1 MLSVSANATSKK
13 RPFGYSELWRSIVL
27 GKWHMHCI
35 SPFCD
40 VNKVVQSWLY
50 PFPSNLPYSAFELL
64 KLKLHFT
71 VKNSLWRTTWCHR
84 SYCYLSN
91 INSQNWVCPQSA
103 HPIPLFQGVRIFS
116 RIYAPV
122 NSNHFLIPAAMAEI
136 CSTFRYFII
145 SALSSCLD
153 FHEKR
158 SLSQL
163 RIKVVVPPFKFPSKE
178 NVAVKKNYLC
188 RSII

>member
-1 MLSVSANATSKK
+1 MST
-13 RPFGYSELWRSIVL
+13 
-27 GKWHMHCI
+27 KWC
-35 SPFCD
+35 
-40 VNKVVQSWLY
+40 KVGFTLY
-50 PFPSNLPYSAFELL
+50 PSNLPYSAFELL

-71 VKNSLWRTTWCHR
+71 LKNSLWRTTWCHR

-188 RSII
+188 RPIILPERTQKVGLRSYRVTRGFLPGNWCDCIQKAVEILPM